1 MTNRDIWLAV
11 GAYVLGA
18 VMIVIVVAEL
28 AARIG

>member
-1 MTNRDIWLAV
+1 MKKRDIWLAV

-18 VMIVIVVAEL
+18 VMIAIVVAEL